1 METISPFHYPLGLLQ
16 NLPSSAACSFA
27 INSHSNEQSD
37 HQAQDVSRPV
47 ICAFQA
53 KISSSPKPEREQ
65 DKVRVTFTS
74 PVQLLGKC
82 SGVCSSLHL
91 CQDDLQVLTSKTEG
105 CKEVTAYT
113 SSKALSCILTQFQIR
128 LYK

>member
-65 DKVRVTFTS
+65 DKVRVTFT
-74 PVQLLGKC
+74 VQF
-82 SGVCSSLHL
+82 SSWGSAVVSAPA
-91 CQDDLQVLTSKTEG
+91 CISARMT
-105 CKEVTAYT
+105 CKY
-113 SSKALSCILTQFQIR
+113 
-128 LYK
+128 